1 MDSRTSVLLGLVVL
15 AVVWA
20 LAQTARL
27 ALRERRARARLTT
40 ARAQG
45 AAGERR
51 AEGIL
56 ARRGFRVL
64 QRQAVAR
71 YPLGVDGVAVGVELR
86 ADLLVEDDHG
96 RYVAEVKTGALAP
109 RLETATTRRQ
119 LLEYRIAFDVDGVLL
134 VDADTATVRLVEF
147 PLAGRPRALV
157 APGRLA
163 WLLAGLVVGALGAAS
178 APGVWAALV
187 ARLP

>member
-1 MDSRTSVLLGLVVL
+1 VTVLLGLLVL
-15 AVVWA
+15 AVAWA
-20 LAQTARL
+20 LLQTARL
-27 ALRERRARARLTT
+27 ALHQRRMRARLVA
-40 ARAQG
+40 ARVKG

-56 ARRGFRVL
+56 ERRGFRVL
-64 QRQAVAR
+64 QRQAVVR
-71 YPLGVDGVAVGVELR
+71 YPLGVDGVPVGVEVR
-86 ADLLVEDDHG
+86 ADLVVEDTSG

-147 PLAGRPRALV
+147 PLAGRSRAV
-157 APGRLA
+157 ASGRLT
-163 WLLAGLVVGALGAAS
+163 WLVAGLVLGAL
-178 APGVWAALV
+178 AALGVPNVV
-187 ARLP
+187 AALSERFS